1 MSNSI
6 FALFPAD
13 EAKPSTTSSKAE
25 GSIVASTKLADGTV
39 AVLFVSKWQPEDKS
53 KGTKLEL
60 GFLRSKAQ
68 AGRCVVNNRV
78 VGRITSVPWS
88 DVVAMGQSGP
98 AMAELKAAADKV
110 K

>member
-6 FALFPAD
+6 FALFPEDA
-13 EAKPSTTSSKAE
+13 AKPSTTSSKAE
-25 GSIVASTKLADGTV
+25 GQIVASQLLADRTTV
-39 AVLFVSKWQPEDKS
+39 AVLFVSKYQPEDKS
-53 KGTKLEL
+53 GGKNPPPTKLEL

-78 VGRITSVPWS
+78 VGRITSVPWT

-98 AMAELKAAADKV
+98 Q
-110 K
+110 